1 MAEEEVFTAGQ
12 LRTPRR
18 PLTLRRVPGAFHPS
32 TQWRCATSA
41 DEGRIR
47 SNAIRHCECVR
58 TGRPGFVSLR
68 FTNIGQRLPVRV
80 HIRLQI
86 STSLIGSHDSRITEI
101 QPSEACGTSEIP
113 EPTSGTR
120 TIFGTET
127 ISGMRTISE
136 MEIISVTQTTFG
148 TQIIFVMGIIIFA
161 VTGRNT
167 FSRGSREIGSALG
180 TAIATTG
187 GMVTDARSLMER
199 G

>member
-1 MAEEEVFTAGQ
+1 
-12 LRTPRR
+12 
-18 PLTLRRVPGAFHPS
+18 
-32 TQWRCATSA
+32 
-41 DEGRIR
+41 
-47 SNAIRHCECVR
+47 
-58 TGRPGFVSLR
+58 
-68 FTNIGQRLPVRV
+68 
-80 HIRLQI
+80 
-86 STSLIGSHDSRITEI
+86 
-101 QPSEACGTSEIP
+101 
-113 EPTSGTR
+113 
-120 TIFGTET
+120 
-127 ISGMRTISE
+127 MRTISE